1 MQYYI
6 ILCATRGSKSVEC
19 RNTMTL
25 QHWCHSVATLQHQ
38 HYDTAYKKMAYKI
51 HPCKIAYN
59 TLNYF
64 WNCILTSSDVF
75 LAQKSPIWRSGA
87 RQVAKLAVLVVSKFL
102 NAFQVILKCIRGFLH
117 QCRSVVFS
125 VVVLQ
130 HQHWCHSV
138 AVL

>member
-1 MQYYI
+1 MGNVA
-6 ILCATRGSKSVEC
+6 LADVRG
-19 RNTMTL
+19 RPTL
-25 QHWCHSVATLQHQ
+25 VNST
-38 HYDTAYKKMAYKI
+38 
-51 HPCKIAYN
+51 
-59 TLNYF
+59 
-64 WNCILTSSDVF
+64 
-75 LAQKSPIWRSGA
+75 QKPPIWRSGA

-138 AVL
+138 AVSVSQHWNV